1 MHEWPKVSAIA
12 AISPRAEST
21 LVKSTT
27 TKSKRSKSKVAATC
41 LVVLAADLAVGAGWM
56 MSRRQAADP
65 ILSAAE
71 IVDLRFPDD
80 LEVADTAQPLEP
92 TAVEDAVHNDVRG
105 AVALFSPT
113 PMYRDPA
120 VQDPP
125 FQGRSAEAAVAPANT
140 PIELASLPAAT
151 APVQPAAAPAAPVQ
165 QGQQAQPPAVA
176 AKLAGVAPHRAT
188 NTRPG
193 AVLSD
198 GQIANIKRRLRLTPD
213 QQQMWPAVE
222 VALRN
227 LTYGKKA
234 DARQNGGQA
243 VQDALDS
250 DGTEHLTSAAF
261 PLVMSFSDDQ
271 KRELHVLAHVAGL
284 EQLVPKF

>member
-1 MHEWPKVSAIA
+1 
-12 AISPRAEST
+12 
-21 LVKSTT
+21 
-27 TKSKRSKSKVAATC
+27 
-41 LVVLAADLAVGAGWM
+41 M